1 MVLLSRLEDLKMV
14 AELVPVDITQIS
26 QEYKLDFDLHT
37 PITNSHQIKL
47 MLADQKKRH
56 AYFFT
61 QSYHD
66 PSNNYSGEE
75 FLIDYVHFLKL
86 SVDA

>member
-1 MVLLSRLEDLKMV
+1 MV

-26 QEYKLDFDLHT
+26 QEYKLDFDLHI
-37 PITNSHQIKL
+37 PITYNHQIKL
-47 MLADQKKRH
+47 MFADQKQGH

-61 QSYHD
+61 QSYHN
-66 PSNNYSGEE
+66 PWNNASGEE

>member
-1 MVLLSRLEDLKMV
+1 VVLLSGLEDLKMV

-37 PITNSHQIKL
+37 PITDNHQIEL
-47 MLADQKKRH
+47 MFADQKKGH

-61 QSYHD
+61 QSYHN
-66 PSNNYSGEE
+66 PSNYASGEE